1 MIYSYM
7 ITVKLLSGESWAG
20 DTIVQDIY
28 MRANMPDLGVFL
40 RTLDASNTVQGITV
54 FKTLTIPDLTK
65 IVKMTRED
73 LHIQNNEM
81 LKVS

>member
-1 MIYSYM
+1 M

-40 RTLDASNTVQGITV
+40 RTLDSSNTVLGITV

>member
-1 MIYSYM
+1 MIHSYM
-7 ITVKLLSGESWAG
+7 ISVRLQENSWSGSTV
-20 DTIVQDIY
+20 TQDLY
-28 MRANMPDLGVFL
+28 VKSNMPDLGVFL

>member
-1 MIYSYM
+1 M
-7 ITVKLLSGESWAG
+7 ITVKLLSGESWSG

-28 MRANMPDLGVFL
+28 MRANIPDLGVFL